1 MLIEGVSKPSFRLD
15 RTAKDWGILF
25 YIREDI
31 PCKYIK
37 QATLNK
43 SFERFFWRTKF
54 EKQKMAFWMLI

>member
-1 MLIEGVSKPSFRLD
+1 MVWDTKIDDTFPELHLLIEGVSKPSFRLD

-43 SFERFFWRTKF
+43 S
-54 EKQKMAFWMLI
+54 L